1 MSADYGVFALWALV
15 NVENAANFTENSEI
29 IKKNPPLHIST
40 LANQLLEG
48 ALPEGTV
55 PDIRRQGQSY
65 VETLN
70 LSTREIFFWNSIY
83 LQRLMLI
90 EKRQEF

>member
-15 NVENAANFTENSEI
+15 HVENAANFTENPEI
-29 IKKNPPLHIST
+29 LKKNPPVRIST

-65 VETLN
+65 VETLH
-70 LSTREIFFWNSIY
+70 LPTREIFFWNSIIY
-83 LQRLMLI
+83 NR
-90 EKRQEF
+90 